1 MFRKILIANRG
12 EIAVRI
18 IRACREMGISTVAV
32 YSEADGEALHTLL
45 ADEAICIGPGPSGES
60 YRNMERI
67 LSAALAMGADA
78 IHPGFGFLSEN
89 SRFAEICEQY
99 HVRFIGPGSEVIARM
114 GDKSEARRTMIAAGI
129 PVVPGTEEPVLTAGE
144 GLREAARIGYPIMI
158 KAAAGGGGKGMRVA
172 ESADTFEAQFLTAQR
187 EAEKGFGDP
196 TMYLERCIRNPRHIE
211 FQILAD
217 SQGHVIHLG
226 ERDCSVQRHHQKVLE
241 ESPSPALNGAL
252 RREMGEMAVRAA
264 KAAGYENAGTVEF
277 LLDTD
282 GSYYFLEMN
291 TRIQVEHPVTEMVT
305 GLDLIREQIRI
316 AAGEPLAYRQE
327 DIALTGHA
335 LECRINA
342 ECPAQNFRPCP
353 GKLTHVHFPGGPG
366 VRVDS
371 AAYAGAEV
379 PPFYDSMLAK
389 IIVHGRDRGNALAK
403 MEGALAE
410 TVLVGVDTNQEYLER
425 ILAHP
430 VFREGR
436 QDTSF
441 IERYLVSDLE

>member
-12 EIAVRI
+12 EIAVRV
-18 IRACREMGISTVAV
+18 IRACREMGIPTVAV
-32 YSEADGEALHTLL
+32 YSEADGEALHTML

-99 HVRFIGPGSEVIARM
+99 HVRFIGPGSGVIARM
-114 GDKSEARRTMIAAGI
+114 GDKSEARRTMTAAGI
-129 PVVPGTEEPVLTAGE
+129 PVVPGTEAPVLTAAE
-144 GLREAARIGYPIMI
+144 GLREAERIGYPVMI
-158 KAAAGGGGKGMRVA
+158 KASAGGGGKGMRAA
-172 ESADTFEAQFLTAQR
+172 EGPDTFEALFLTAQR

-241 ESPSPALNGAL
+241 ESPSPALTEAL
-252 RREMGEMAVRAA
+252 RREMGETAVRAA

-277 LLDTD
+277 LLDSD

-335 LECRINA
+335 LECRVNA
-342 ECPAQNFRPCP
+342 ECPEQDFRPCP

-366 VRVDS
+366 VRIDS
-371 AAYAGAEV
+371 AAYPGCEV

-389 IIVHGRDRGNALAK
+389 IIVHGRDRENALVK

-410 TVLVGVDTNQEYLER
+410 LVLVGVDTNQEYLER

-441 IERYLVSDLE
+441 IEQYF